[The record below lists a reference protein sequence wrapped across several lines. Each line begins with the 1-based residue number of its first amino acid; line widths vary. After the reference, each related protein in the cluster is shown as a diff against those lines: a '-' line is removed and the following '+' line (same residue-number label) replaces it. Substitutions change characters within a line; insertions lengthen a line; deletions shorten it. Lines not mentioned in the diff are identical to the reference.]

1 MKGKVMN
8 MDFMGYV
15 INTQLDDEEE
25 YPFDA

>member
-1 MKGKVMN
+1 MKGKVMDI
-8 MDFMGYV
+8 DFMGYV